1 MRHLVDNENLE
12 TTNFNLAGK
21 VALVTGASSGFGEHF
36 ARVLAAAG
44 ARVVVGARREDRLQ
58 SLVSSI
64 ISDGGEALAVAMDVT
79 NAASVAAAF
88 DQAEAAFGTV
98 NVLVNNAGVAAPKTV
113 HKTTEADWDF
123 VVNTNLKGA
132 WLVAAEAARRMVSA
146 NSGGVIVN
154 IASVLGLATSTGHG
168 IYSASKAGVI
178 QLTKHMALELAN
190 KNIRSNAICPGY
202 FKTEMNGEYFD
213 SDAGKAYIE
222 STPSGRLGQMQEMD
236 GPLLLL
242 ASDAGSFMNGAIVP
256 VDGGHLVM
264 SI

>member
-1 MRHLVDNENLE
+1 MKNKASSNENFSLI
-12 TTNFNLAGK
+12 GK

-36 ARVLAAAG
+36 AHVLAAAG
-44 ARVVVGARREDRLQ
+44 AKVVVGARRQDRLQ
-58 SLVSSI
+58 KLVNEIEAS
-64 ISDGGEALAVAMDVT
+64 GGEALAVAMDVT
-79 NAASVAAAF
+79 SAESISGAF
-88 DQAEAAFGTV
+88 DQAETTFGTV

-123 VVNTNLKGA
+123 VIDTNLKGA
-132 WLVAAEAARRMVSA
+132 WLVAAETARRMVKAKVS
-146 NSGGVIVN
+146 GVIVN

-178 QLTKHMALELAN
+178 QLTKHMALELAG
-190 KNIRSNAICPGY
+190 KKIRVNAICPGY

-213 SDAGKAYIE
+213 SDVGKAYIE
-222 STPSGRLGQMQEMD
+222 STPSRRLGQMSEID

-242 ASDAGSFMNGAIVP
+242 ASEAGSFINGAIIP

>member
-1 MRHLVDNENLE
+1 MENTASENLS
-12 TTNFNLAGK
+12 FSLKGK

-44 ARVVVGARREDRLQ
+44 AKVVVGARRQDRLQ
-58 SLVSSI
+58 NLVDDIAAS
-64 ISDGGEALAVAMDVT
+64 GGDALAVGMDVT
-79 NAASVAAAF
+79 SAASVADAF
-88 DQAEAAFGTV
+88 DQAETSFGPIT
-98 NVLVNNAGVAAPKTV
+98 VLVNNAGVAAPKTV
-113 HKTTEADWDF
+113 HKTSEADWDF
-123 VVNTNLKGA
+123 VVDTNLKGA
-132 WLVAAEAARRMVSA
+132 WLVAAEAARRMIAA
-146 NSGGVIVN
+146 NTPGVIVN

-222 STPSGRLGQMQEMD
+222 STPAGRLGLMEEMD

-242 ASDAGSFMNGAIVP
+242 ASDAGSFINGAIIP